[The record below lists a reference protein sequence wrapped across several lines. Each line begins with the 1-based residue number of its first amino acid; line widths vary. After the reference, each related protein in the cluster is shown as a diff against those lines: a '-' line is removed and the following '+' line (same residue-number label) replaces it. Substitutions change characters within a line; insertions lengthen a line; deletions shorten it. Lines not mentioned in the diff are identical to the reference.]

1 MYMPEMWLTVCIM
14 YAYAY
19 AVAFFPGH
27 FYFPMWSGYEV
38 SMWPGYEAWVCG
50 LGMRCGYEVW
60 V

>member
-1 MYMPEMWLTVCIM
+1 MH
-14 YAYAY
+14 AYAY

-27 FYFPMWSGYEV
+27 FYFPMWSGYEA

-50 LGMRCGYEVW
+50 LGMWPGYEAW